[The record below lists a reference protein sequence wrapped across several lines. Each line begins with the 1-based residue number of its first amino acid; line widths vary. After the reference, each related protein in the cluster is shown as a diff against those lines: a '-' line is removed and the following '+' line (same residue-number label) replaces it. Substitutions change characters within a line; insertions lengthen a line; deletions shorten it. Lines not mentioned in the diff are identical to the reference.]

1 MEPATELEFL
11 PIFRDEA
18 SARLDTFVATLREL
32 DPGVPDAGAMDLLRR
47 EAHTIKGAAGM
58 VGLTRAHRLAHALED
73 VCRSAQEDGG
83 ALGADL
89 VEILFRAAEALRAAI
104 EREDEPTGHAHLH
117 AVPANGHAA
126 ASNGNRNGHG
136 SAAAEATLKVLVV
149 DDSFTLRELQRR
161 ILERAGYDVVLAE
174 DGVDA
179 LKALEDD
186 GIEVLVTDIDMPN
199 LDGFGLVE
207 AVRADGRFTALPVI
221 IVTSRDADEDRR
233 RGIEL
238 GADEYVVK
246 GAFHEQ
252 TLLETVARLARV

>member
-1 MEPATELEFL
+1 PRRAAPRLTVSEDARRPENSVYSRPLHLPMSRGMEPATELEFL

-73 VCRSAQEDGG
+73 VCRYAQEDGG

-117 AVPANGHAA
+117 AVP
-126 ASNGNRNGHG
+126 
-136 SAAAEATLKVLVV
+136 
-149 DDSFTLRELQRR
+149 
-161 ILERAGYDVVLAE
+161 
-174 DGVDA
+174 
-179 LKALEDD
+179 
-186 GIEVLVTDIDMPN
+186 
-199 LDGFGLVE
+199 
-207 AVRADGRFTALPVI
+207 
-221 IVTSRDADEDRR
+221 
-233 RGIEL
+233 
-238 GADEYVVK
+238 
-246 GAFHEQ
+246 
-252 TLLETVARLARV
+252 